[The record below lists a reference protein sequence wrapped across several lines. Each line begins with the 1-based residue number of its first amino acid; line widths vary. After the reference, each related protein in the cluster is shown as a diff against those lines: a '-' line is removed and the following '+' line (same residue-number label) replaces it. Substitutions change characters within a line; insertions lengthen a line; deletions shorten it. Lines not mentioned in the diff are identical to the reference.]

1 MSKASMMKQQRVEIK
16 ALGPKGDGIAHLDN
30 SETVFVSR
38 AAAGDVVDIRVHKNK
53 QDLLRGDI
61 VNIVTPSPERS
72 AAPCPHYEA
81 CGGCQLQHI
90 TAAAYQ
96 DWTAATVLNALAERD
111 VQAETVLPPVFI
123 PSHTR
128 RRTNWVALV
137 QKDKV
142 YLGYNQ
148 QRAHNIV
155 DIDECLVL
163 HPRLN
168 AMKEAFKPYLKRILR
183 DSRRANIFVQLCDDL
198 CEVVITG
205 ELSSRRGEM
214 DLNIIESVA
223 EMAQKLGL
231 ARVSWREKDRHTPQ
245 VMIAPEPFKKR
256 FGVLHVDMPPQA
268 FIQPSAEGE
277 AALVGGVMTAL
288 ENFVQKKKPRM
299 ADLFAGS
306 GCFAGHMAALGAVDA
321 YEFADEAIDHL
332 SSAAGGKGIQ
342 AYKRNLFER
351 PLTVDELNVY
361 GAVVFDPPRAG
372 AKEQAATLAASK
384 VPVVIG
390 VSCNPRSFARD
401 AATLIAG
408 GYVLKTLQIVDQFV
422 YSAHL
427 EVIGVFLRK

>member
-1 MSKASMMKQQRVEIK
+1 MTEKRVERLEIE
-16 ALGPKGDGIAHLDN
+16 ALGPKGDGIARLSN
-30 SETVFVSR
+30 GETVFVGR
-38 AAAGDVVDIRVHKNK
+38 AAAGDVVDARVNKNK
-53 QDLLRGDI
+53 QGILRGDI
-61 VNIVTPSPERS
+61 RSIVTPSLDRIE
-72 AAPCPHYEA
+72 APCPHYQE

-90 TAAAYQ
+90 TPAVYQ
-96 DWTAATVLNALAERD
+96 DWT
-111 VQAETVLPPVFI
+111 QETVLSALAARDVVPETMLSPVFI
-123 PSHTR
+123 PEHTR
-128 RRTNWVALV
+128 RRANWVALT

-148 QRAHNIV
+148 QRAHSIV
-155 DIDECLVL
+155 DINECLVL

-168 AMKEAFKPYLKRILR
+168 EIKDGLKPYLKRLLR

-205 ELSSRRGEM
+205 ELASRRGEM
-214 DLNIIESVA
+214 DLAVMEAVA
-223 EMAQKLGL
+223 DMAQALGL
-231 ARVSWREKDRHTPQ
+231 ARVSWREKERHTPQ
-245 VMIAPEPFKKR
+245 VMIAPQPFKKR
-256 FGVLHVDMPPQA
+256 FGVLEVDMPPQS

-277 AALVGGVMTAL
+277 TALVQGVMQAL
-288 ENFVQKKKPRM
+288 EKFVQKKKPRM

-306 GCFAGHMAALGAVDA
+306 GCFAGHMAAIGAVDA
-321 YEFADEAIDHL
+321 YEFDDEAIDNV
-332 SSAAGGKGIQ
+332 SRAAGGKGIQ

-372 AKEQAATLAASK
+372 AKEQAATLAGSK
-384 VPVVIG
+384 VPLVVG

-401 AATLIAG
+401 AETLING

-427 EVIGVFLRK
+427 EVIGTFIRP